1 MTVTPNP
8 GSSEPLWSVGGITAA
23 VTALLGVVTAFGL
36 PLTEA
41 QQAAVLGLAAVL
53 APLTVALVGR
63 ARVYAPAT
71 VERLVG
77 DTTPGADG

>member
-1 MTVTPNP
+1 MAVTPNP
-8 GSSEPLWSVGGITAA
+8 RSTEPLWSVGGVTAA

-41 QQAAVLGLAAVL
+41 QQAAVLGLAAVV
-53 APLTVALVGR
+53 APLIVALVGR

-71 VERLVG
+71 VERLIR
-77 DTTPGADG
+77 DTAPGPDR

>member
-41 QQAAVLGLAAVL
+41 QQAAVL
-53 APLTVALVGR
+53 APLIVALVGR

-77 DTTPGADG
+77 ETAPEADR